1 MTTTV
6 TTVINSVKVT
16 LQETTEE
23 GVRWTNAEL
32 VDYLNDACRFLAE
45 NEPDAFADNSE
56 FECVSGTRQELPI
69 NATRLIDVVRNLE
82 GKKHPVFS
90 SDKAT
95 LNTARPNWHSENPT
109 NQQELFFS
117 DDRDPKR
124 FYVYPPAMVGS
135 LLEIVCTLDPR
146 IHLTKEA
153 QDKSSLMQMNDRYV
167 PAVMNFILFR
177 AFDKDADAAGNFS
190 RAQNYL
196 RNAYTSLG
204 IKMQN
209 TGRISPNNEANK

>member
-1 MTTTV
+1 MTTKV

-16 LQETTEE
+16 LQETEVE
-23 GVRWTNAEL
+23 GVRWTNEEL

-45 NEPDAFADNSE
+45 NEPDAFADNSV

-69 NATRLIDVVRNLE
+69 NATRLIDIVRNLE
-82 GKKHPVFS
+82 GKKLPLMA
-90 SDKAT
+90 SDKST

-109 NQQELFFS
+109 TQQELFFS

-124 FYVYPPAMVGS
+124 FYVYPPATAGS
-135 LLEIVCTLDPR
+135 LIEIVCTLDPR
-146 IHLTKEA
+146 IHTTKEA
-153 QDKSSLMQMNDRYV
+153 QDKISPMQMNDRYI
-167 PAVMNFILFR
+167 PAVMNYILFR
-177 AFDKDADAAGNFS
+177 AFDKDSDTSGNFNRS
-190 RAQNYL
+190 QSYL

>member
-6 TTVINSVKVT
+6 TTVIDSVKTT
-16 LQETTEE
+16 LQETETE

-32 VDYLNDACRFLAE
+32 IDYLNDACRFLAE
-45 NEPDAFADNSE
+45 NEPDAFSDNSE
-56 FECVSGTRQELPI
+56 FECVVGTRQELPI
-69 NATRLIDVVRNLE
+69 NATRLIDIVRNLE
-82 GKKHPVFS
+82 GKKLPLFTTEQS
-90 SDKAT
+90 T
-95 LNTARPNWHSENPT
+95 LNCTRPSWHSENPT
-109 NQQELFFS
+109 TQQELFFS

-124 FYVYPPAMVGS
+124 FYVYPPAKAGS
-135 LLEIVCTLDPR
+135 LLEIVCTLNPR

-153 QDKSSLMQMNDRYV
+153 QDKETTMQMNDRYV
-167 PAVMNFILFR
+167 PAIMNFILFR
-177 AFDKDADAAGNFS
+177 AFDKDSDSSGNFN
-190 RAQNYL
+190 RAQTYL